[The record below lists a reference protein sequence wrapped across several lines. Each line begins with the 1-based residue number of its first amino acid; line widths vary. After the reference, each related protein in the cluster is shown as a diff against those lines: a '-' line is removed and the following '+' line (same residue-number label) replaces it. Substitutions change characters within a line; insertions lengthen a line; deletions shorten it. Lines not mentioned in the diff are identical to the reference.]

1 MKIQFIH
8 SIPCHCVGYFSATCL
23 RSSRSNE
30 SPDFFEASPTA
41 ICHPARKM
49 AGSGALFAGEDEW
62 SSVPEG
68 SLQEALSSWQ
78 AHPLPS
84 SFHLRKDLVNKT
96 YCSGFTIVGWKV
108 QPHRRG
114 YVRWAVSIKLCLS
127 VCVFMGGAQKMWGP
141 QNEPTTKYRPRNF
154 SCTLFWIARLLYH
167 LYLFSLRVFQFGKL
181 LNIIW
186 PEWLIYLVAGYS
198 VFSMMKNSRQ

>member
-1 MKIQFIH
+1 MVRHFWILPLIRSSIYFLYCHIISYNMFRIMKIQFIR

-30 SPDFFEASPTA
+30 SPEFFEASPTA

-62 SSVPEG
+62 SSVPKG

-96 YCSGFTIVGWKV
+96 YCSGFTIVGSKV

-127 VCVFMGGAQKMWGP
+127 VCVCFYGWSAK
-141 QNEPTTKYRPRNF
+141 NVRP
-154 SCTLFWIARLLYH
+154 SKWTYH
-167 LYLFSLRVFQFGKL
+167 
-181 LNIIW
+181 
-186 PEWLIYLVAGYS
+186 
-198 VFSMMKNSRQ
+198 